1 MNECMTG
8 ILAEETINCWGFLF
22 VSKSIWGSLSK
33 HSERLLETEEK
44 NKMSPPSWSHSCLKK
59 HGGADGIWLDEEQML
74 VCCLALCKHLS
85 LLVCSPLPNEG
96 AFDVSENQ
104 IILFVGFSL
113 DNYPRNVLTIAT
125 WNNNKVSTHNFFLS
139 LLMPG
144 EGGKKEWIPG
154 NYQTASLSLDCL
166 VIYTQSPLFLF
177 ALQFRCLEDAG
188 NEMQHCWI
196 YVASCV
202 IKHWE

>member
-1 MNECMTG
+1 MYSRWLVCSLCLSGHDVTRYPPETPEVLPEFSSNPWMNVWREFWQRKRSIVGVFC
-8 ILAEETINCWGFLF
+8 LFPSRFEDHWANTINVFLRQR
-22 VSKSIWGSLSK
+22 KRTRC
-33 HSERLLETEEK
+33 HLLR
-44 NKMSPPSWSHSCLKK
+44 WSHSCLKK

-96 AFDVSENQ
+96 AFDVSEKQ

-144 EGGKKEWIPG
+144 KGEKKNGSQAIIK
-154 NYQTASLSLDCL
+154 QRACL
-166 VIYTQSPLFLF
+166 LTV
-177 ALQFRCLEDAG
+177 
-188 NEMQHCWI
+188 W
-196 YVASCV
+196 
-202 IKHWE
+202 